1 MKFRVFE
8 KQILELKRFYDEA
21 VLRDEK
27 IQDALGG
34 DTQVMTDWWGSHL
47 DKSLDILKE
56 EFNAD
61 GDIIDWLFFDCICSN
76 AEETTLT
83 VDDVQYIGNIKNVF
97 LILTNSLDERLGD
110 IVIESLNETPKA
122 PEAPEAPE
130 YREEDLSTHF
140 EAPVQEDATEDKH
153 ESLNENEKMVD
164 GTPVLLELKDY
175 QIKLESV
182 ELAEKLEELVHEK
195 FDDDN
200 GEWSFPKEDDYREF
214 LEETYNTLKID
225 ARNLGTKK
233 KLQSYFVAV
242 LSQFTNSS
250 SDPVTSLDMAMME
263 VKIVLE
269 RGGSMGE
276 IYDYDLDKHEDTIY
290 GVLRW
295 EGEDESPKQF
305 SISITD
311 QVIVTWS

>member
-21 VLRDEK
+21 LLRDEK

-61 GDIIDWLFFDCICSN
+61 GDIIDWLFFDCLCSN
-76 AEETTLT
+76 ADETTLT
-83 VDDVQYIGNIKNVF
+83 VDGVQYIGNIKNVF

-110 IVIESLNETPKA
+110 IVIESLDDVPQTPKT
-122 PEAPEAPE
+122 PE
-130 YREEDLSTHF
+130 T
-140 EAPVQEDATEDKH
+140 QEDCT
-153 ESLNENEKMVD
+153 ENEKMVD
-164 GTPVLLELKDY
+164 GTPVLMELKDY

-182 ELAEKLEELVHEK
+182 ELAEKLEELIHEK
-195 FDDDN
+195 FDNDN

-214 LEETYNTLKID
+214 LEGTFNTLKID

-242 LSQFTNSS
+242 LSQFTNSNVS
-250 SDPVTSLDMAMME
+250 PDMAMME

-269 RGGSMGE
+269 RGVNLGE
-276 IYDYDLDKHEDTIY
+276 IYHYDLDKDEDAIY

>member
-76 AEETTLT
+76 SEETTLT
-83 VDDVQYIGNIKNVF
+83 VDGIEYIGNIKNVF

-110 IVIESLNETPKA
+110 IVIESLNEA
-122 PEAPEAPE
+122 PETPE
-130 YREEDLSTHF
+130 YREEDLSTYF
-140 EAPVQEDATEDKH
+140 EAPVREDATEDKH
-153 ESLNENEKMVD
+153 EGLNENEKMVD

-195 FDDDN
+195 FDDNN
-200 GEWSFPKEDDYREF
+200 GEWSFPKEHDYREF
-214 LEETYNTLKID
+214 LESTFKTLKID

-233 KLQSYFVAV
+233 KLQSYFIAV
-242 LSQFTNSS
+242 LSQFTNSEAS
-250 SDPVTSLDMAMME
+250 MDMAMME

-269 RGGSMGE
+269 RGVSMGE
-276 IYDYDLDKHEDTIY
+276 IYHYDLEQDEDTIY